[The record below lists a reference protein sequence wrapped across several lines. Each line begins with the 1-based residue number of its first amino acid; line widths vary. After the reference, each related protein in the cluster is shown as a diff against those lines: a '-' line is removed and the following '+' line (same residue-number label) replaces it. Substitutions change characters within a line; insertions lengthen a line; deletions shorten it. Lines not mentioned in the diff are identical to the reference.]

1 MTLQARG
8 SEILLRK
15 AVLMAYV
22 AQRIGFDEAADDW
35 SVLQQGLHNDS
46 VFFTLLWQEC
56 WWELLG
62 KGELHLCRVTSE
74 EEVVGIAPLMYVD
87 GVWQFLGGTDLFD
100 YHECLVLEGHED
112 AFFEAVLGYLDC
124 EPWSGIDFVS
134 LRDDTMTLKAFPVLA
149 EKAGHEVRI
158 SEEDVSPGIVLP
170 KEWEAYLAT
179 LTKKNRHELRR
190 KMRRLDAVDGE
201 VEFRV
206 LSDTKEIEE
215 SLPDFLQMM
224 RISREDKTE
233 FLTPERED
241 FFRALARKLAALQAL
256 KLFFLD
262 VDHRPAA
269 GVVCFDYKG
278 IRFLY
283 NSGYDPAFSD
293 LSVSLMLKA
302 WCVRNAIENG
312 FQYFDFLRG
321 SERYKYDLGGVDHR
335 IMQVNV
341 QPR

>member
-1 MTLQARG
+1 M
-8 SEILLRK
+8 
-15 AVLMAYV
+15 
-22 AQRIGFDEAADDW
+22 D
-35 SVLQQGLHNDS
+35 
-46 VFFTLLWQEC
+46 
-56 WWELLG
+56 
-62 KGELHLCRVTSE
+62 
-74 EEVVGIAPLMYVD
+74 
-87 GVWQFLGGTDLFD
+87 TDP
-100 YHECLVLEGHED
+100 

-149 EKAGHEVRI
+149 EKAGHQVRI

-262 VDHRPAA
+262 VDRRPVA

-312 FQYFDFLRG
+312 LQYFDFLFLFPFFFLQSFCQFYLPLFLYQFQSR
-321 SERYKYDLGGVDHR
+321 
-335 IMQVNV
+335 N
-341 QPR
+341 